1 MSMLSANSPSLRQL
15 VFKASTW
22 TLAGY
27 GMNQALRLGGNLILT
42 RLLFP
47 EAFGLMAIVMIVMYG
62 VGMFADTGIVPSIVQ
77 KAQGNDPAFLNTAW
91 TIQIIRGVLMWGV
104 LYALAL
110 PIAKLYGEPL
120 LADMLPIVGLTA
132 IINGFNSTK
141 LYTAQRN
148 LEAVRVTQ
156 VDVSTYALGLLCTV
170 FLAWLQESVWAL
182 VWGGLITACLKMLAS
197 HVALHGIKNQF
208 AWDRDAVDH
217 LVGFGRWILLSSAL
231 TFLSIEGSRL
241 LIGTLLDMRQLAL
254 FTLASTMNLLFWNA
268 MQMMTSSVF
277 FPAYAKIYRTNPK
290 NLMAALYKARLAF
303 ILPSWC
309 VAVLFVFFGAQ
320 LMELLYDERY
330 HGSGIML
337 ELLAA
342 GSLIG
347 CMWGSYTGALLAM
360 GKVATQTLVTA
371 INIILQFGG
380 MIIGYHYGEGIGI
393 VIGLAGAN
401 WIMYPVNAFVMSRN
415 GLWQPKLDLIFLAA
429 SVLVVALAWPHLTL
443 ILGS

>member
-1 MSMLSANSPSLRQL
+1 MSMLSANSLSLRQL

-27 GMNQALRLGGNLILT
+27 GVNQALRLGGNLILT

-104 LYALAL
+104 VYALAL

-148 LEAVRVTQ
+148 LEAARVTR

-231 TFLSIEGSRL
+231 TFLSIEGSRM

-254 FTLASTMNLLFWNA
+254 FTLASTMSLLFWNA
-268 MQMMTSSVF
+268 MQMMTSGVF
-277 FPAYAKIYRTNPK
+277 FPAYAKIYRTNPE
-290 NLMAALYKARLAF
+290 NLMAALYKVRLAF

-360 GKVATQTLVTA
+360 GKVATQTLLTA
-371 INIILQFGG
+371 IHIILQFGG

-393 VIGLAGAN
+393 VIGLAAAN

-429 SVLVVALAWPHLTL
+429 SVLVVVLAWPRLTL
-443 ILGS
+443 IPGS